1 MRRTALRG
9 WRHLVVLLVMLL
21 VLSMLVRNLFAMQ
34 VLQAD
39 STQMEHR
46 YREEV
51 VATAGRQPIRGT
63 IVDANGMTLVDTVA
77 VYKVGALPKLI
88 AAKDRTRVARAVA
101 AILFPSLPH
110 GDAAA
115 RAAHAKGY
123 RAVLA
128 QLSRPVPY
136 ICLAGDDSDS
146 CALRDDVSKAAADA
160 IQAAMKHLEVTAL
173 DYEPRSKASYP
184 NGPLA
189 AQVLG
194 FVKYHYPAGKK
205 IGPAIDEGLY
215 GLEEY
220 YNDLLSDIRATGGA
234 SGTLPQGATIKLT
247 LDSYIQLLVEQ
258 DLQGVLDQYNA
269 ESGTIIVERPS
280 DGAILAMASNPSYDA
295 RYWQQSLQHIGPKV
309 GGYDTNPNF
318 VNPAVSAQYEP
329 GSTFKAITVA
339 MGLDSGSFQPGTPI
353 QDNGT
358 YTTDGIGVQDWC
370 VADYGCNGWG
380 KLDVTGML
388 RYSSNVGATKYSQLI
403 PASTFY
409 DYLDRFGFGKPTG
422 VDLSGEV
429 DGAYVHFTD
438 YIHRTGKG
446 QHDIFW
452 VRAYKD
458 TIAYGQG
465 IAATPLQIANA
476 YAALANGGV
485 LPRPHI
491 VQSYTLHGKTT
502 VLYPAPIGKP
512 VSPETARQ
520 VTDILVNSAVEGEA
534 CKALV
539 PGYDIAAK
547 TGTASIPQYGVY
559 SSGKTIAST
568 AAYGPTNLPPDKQFV
583 VLVIVRKP
591 DQPYGSQVAAPVVH
605 DVMRQ
610 LFNNLTTYTAPS
622 ASAVQPGAVCNQ
634 PASN

>member
-1 MRRTALRG
+1 MRRIALRG

-21 VLSMLVRNLFAMQ
+21 VLSMLIRNLFAMQ

-39 STQMEHR
+39 STLMEHR

-51 VATAGRQPIRGT
+51 VVAAGRQPVRGT
-63 IVDANGMTLVDTVA
+63 IVDANGMTLVDTIT
-77 VYKVGALPKLI
+77 VYKIGALPKLI
-88 AAKDRTRVARAVA
+88 AAHERSRVAKAVA
-101 AILFPSLPH
+101 AILFPIPSH
-110 GDAAA
+110 AGAAA

-128 QLSRPVPY
+128 QLSRSVPY
-136 ICLAGDDSDS
+136 ICLAGDDSES

-160 IQAAMKHLEVTAL
+160 IQTAMGNLKVVAL

-194 FVKYHYPAGKK
+194 FVKYRYPNGKP
-205 IGPAIDEGLY
+205 GPAIDEGLY
-215 GLEEY
+215 GLEEN

-234 SGTLPQGATIKLT
+234 GGTLPQGATLKLT

-258 DLQGVLDQYNA
+258 DLQSVLDRYNA

-280 DGAILAMASNPSYDA
+280 DGAILAMASNPGYDA
-295 RYWQQSLQHIGPKV
+295 RHWQQSLQHFGSGR

-358 YTTDGIGVQDWC
+358 YNTDGIGVQDWC
-370 VADYGCNGWG
+370 VADYGCGGWG
-380 KLDVTGML
+380 RLDVTGML

-403 PASTFY
+403 SAGTFY

-422 VDLSGEV
+422 VDLAGEV
-429 DGAYVHFTD
+429 AGAYVHFSD
-438 YIHRTGKG
+438 YIHRSGKG

-452 VRAYKD
+452 VPAYKD

-465 IAATPLQIANA
+465 IAVTPLQIANA

-485 LPRPHI
+485 LPRPYL

-502 VLYPAPIGKP
+502 VLSPAPIGTAVK
-512 VSPETARQ
+512 PETARQ
-520 VTDILVNSAVEGEA
+520 VTDILVNSAVAGEA

-547 TGTASIPQYGVY
+547 TGTASIPEYGVY

-568 AAYGPTNLPPDKQFV
+568 AAFGPTNLPPDKQFV

-622 ASAVQPGAVCNQ
+622 ATAVQPGAVCSQ